1 MRSSTRKYN
10 DTKSSR
16 LRAFTTLLSCSI
28 AGFVSSQLSGVQP
41 TAPAVE
47 ANPRGLARRP
57 APVAALACDLPA
69 VVPGAPL
76 LEEPGQP
83 RVHRDVRVGGD
94 AGDLQADKVLSQ
106 GAETRI
112 QRRQPRRGLLQS
124 RQDLVHQLR
133 IGVG

>member
-57 APVAALACDLPA
+57 APVAALTCDLPA

-76 LEEPGQP
+76 LQEPGQT
-83 RVHRDVRVGGD
+83 RVHRDVGVGGD
-94 AGDLQADKVLSQ
+94 AGDLQADEVRRQRPK
-106 GAETRI
+106 ARI
-112 QRRQPRRGLLQS
+112 QRRQLRCGLLQG
-124 RQDLVHQLR
+124 RQDLVH
-133 IGVG
+133 